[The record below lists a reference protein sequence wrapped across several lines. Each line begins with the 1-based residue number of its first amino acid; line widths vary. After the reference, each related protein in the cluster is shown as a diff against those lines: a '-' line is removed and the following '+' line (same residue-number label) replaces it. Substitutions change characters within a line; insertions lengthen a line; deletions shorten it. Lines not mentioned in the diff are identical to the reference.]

1 MAVAEERHFGR
12 AAERLRMAQP
22 PLSRQI
28 RDLEEK
34 LGVKLFERHSRG
46 AEPTEAARLLFPEA
60 RAALAHAGRI
70 EDTAKRTA
78 RGELGSLAVGFVG
91 SASYTMV
98 PEILRRFGERFSEV
112 NLSLQ
117 EMSSAE
123 QARALNDGLI
133 EVGFLRPPVGGEG
146 EYLDVQVVVEEP
158 LVAALP
164 DSHRLAEEDSIDLG
178 ELSEDPFVLFPR
190 RLGLSFYDLAV
201 GACRSVGFEPVV
213 GQEAAS
219 MQTIVGLVAAG
230 AGVSLVPASVEKIHG
245 TGVAYRPLKGESPPA
260 RIGAAWR
267 TGNPS
272 HTVRALL
279 GIVEEYGGA

>member
-34 LGVKLFERHSRG
+34 LGVELFERHSRG
-46 AEPTEAARLLFPEA
+46 AEPTEAARLLLSEA
-60 RAALAHAGRI
+60 RAALAHVGRI
-70 EDTAKRTA
+70 EDTARRA
-78 RGELGSLAVGFVG
+78 GRGELGSLAVGFVG
-91 SASYTMV
+91 SASYTVV
-98 PEILRRFGERFSEV
+98 PEIIRRFGERFPEV
-112 NLSLQ
+112 ELTLQ

-133 EVGFLRPPVGGEG
+133 EVGFLRPPVGGDG
-146 EYLDVQVVVEEP
+146 EYLEVRVVVEER

-164 DSHRLAEEDSIDLG
+164 DSHPLAGEDAVDLAELAG
-178 ELSEDPFVLFPR
+178 DPFVLFPR

-201 GACRSVGFEPVV
+201 EACRSAGFEPVV

-230 AGVSLVPASVEKIHG
+230 AGVSLVPTSVAKVRG
-245 TGVAYRPLKGESPPA
+245 TGVAYRTLKGESLPA

-267 TGNPS
+267 KGNSS
-272 HTVRALL
+272 HTVEALL
-279 GIVEEYGGA
+279 GLVEEFGRA